1 MTPRLF
7 FPPQRGEVLLHGKL
21 WVRLLVGAPKI
32 INDLNRGWGLYGS
45 QQKRKLYDDA
55 WSGVTCVHIG
65 TRLLIGTMNTSF
77 VFRSTIAFPYWQ
89 NTRWYVSLKETRLR
103 FLLRKMSIIVICRY
117 MSTNSFD
124 LSCAA
129 GQLLKDHHIFLVAS
143 RVRGYVRVLQ
153 KTKPR
158 KW

>member
-1 MTPRLF
+1 
-7 FPPQRGEVLLHGKL
+7 
-21 WVRLLVGAPKI
+21 
-32 INDLNRGWGLYGS
+32 
-45 QQKRKLYDDA
+45 
-55 WSGVTCVHIG
+55 
-65 TRLLIGTMNTSF
+65 MNTSF

-117 MSTNSFD
+117 MSTHSFE

-143 RVRGYVRVLQ
+143 QVRGFKLRCARLAKDEATQVRER
-153 KTKPR
+153 TKARSKARDKARDKAKAGSSFLHVTP
-158 KW
+158 